1 MKQSI
6 QAMFLLL
13 FLINAFVVVPAARA
27 LDEKRLS
34 HNRAV
39 VDSRKIL
46 KVSKKLYGGVDEVN
60 YALLAAGI
68 TLESDHL
75 PAIVGSVRLGSP
87 SFHAG
92 LVEKDKVLSAS
103 IVERKLNLLF
113 EREGKRYAISLH
125 TAPAVLTPD
134 IPISDRMPLSASVIK
149 TPLLGEAEKIKEI
162 AKYDLVIL
170 IDISGSMNWELAS
183 ERQSKWQWC
192 TKFVSTF
199 ADKVMPSLAGRGIT
213 IVPFNG
219 TYSIISERTPA
230 QVVGFFKNTDAIGS
244 TNLGS
249 PLKDVLGRFMYS
261 ARQRPLLVV
270 VLTDGMPNSGP
281 TAESVLIEFSKQMHS
296 EREVRVL
303 ILEVGEDSVS
313 NAFLKYL
320 DDYLVNDGAKYDF
333 VDVTKFEELKK
344 TTFIDALQKSIAER
358 PISST
363 TKAIQT
369 EIDQLKA
376 EITRQREIESKS
388 EIELKPRSKLKISK

>member
-1 MKQSI
+1 MKQSLL
-6 QAMFLLL
+6 AKFHLL
-13 FLINAFVVVPAARA
+13 FLINAFMAIPPARS
-27 LDEKRLS
+27 LDGQSAS
-34 HNRAV
+34 HKKTASASRKV
-39 VDSRKIL
+39 LKDSRK
-46 KVSKKLYGGVDEVN
+46 LYGRIDEVN
-60 YALLAAGI
+60 SALQAAGV

-75 PAIVGSVRLGSP
+75 PALVGSVRLGSP
-87 SFHAG
+87 SYHAG
-92 LVEKDKVLSAS
+92 VIEKDKVISAS
-103 IVERKLNLLF
+103 IEQSKLNLLF
-113 EREGKRYAISLH
+113 ERDGKRYFVSLH

-134 IPISDRMPLSASVIK
+134 SPIADSVPLSASVNK
-149 TPLLGEAEKIKEI
+149 TPLVTEAEKIKEI
-162 AKYDLVIL
+162 SKYDLVIL

-183 ERQSKWQWC
+183 ESQSKWQWC

-213 IVPFNG
+213 IVPFNS
-219 TYSIISERTPA
+219 TYSIVSERTPA

-261 ARQRPLLVV
+261 GRQRPLLVV

-344 TTFIDALQKSIAER
+344 TTFVDALQKSIAER

-363 TKAIQT
+363 SRAIQS

-376 EITRQREIESKS
+376 EIVRQRGLESKEEIESKPHTKL
-388 EIELKPRSKLKISK
+388 EVSK